1 MYHVIQYNWEGGIAI
16 PTTTRISKDMILD
29 TAFSIAREEGIDNVS
44 NRLIAKRL
52 NSSIRPIYYQ
62 FKNSKELKF
71 ELKRKI
77 EEYFYSYIT
86 EDIDKYFPMYKQIG
100 IRYIMFAKE
109 ECNLF
114 KALFMSESDFFAED
128 FVTHDENYEDTIY
141 RKKEDSYSS
150 KEIDDK
156 LMEIASGGLKPE
168 TIDEYKTF
176 MNGLEIVAD
185 GYVEPQ
191 P

>member
-1 MYHVIQYNWEGGIAI
+1 
-16 PTTTRISKDMILD
+16 MILD

-86 EDIDKYFPMYKQIG
+86 EDIEKYFPMYKQIG

-128 FVTHDENYEDTIY
+128 FVTHDENYKRVFEMIKISTNLDDSETYTTYYVYIVKEEDTIDKILIKY
-141 RKKEDSYSS
+141 GITKEAFEDYNDITNI
-150 KEIDDK
+150 KPGDK
-156 LMEIASGGLKPE
+156 VIIP
-168 TIDEYKTF
+168 KTS
-176 MNGLEIVAD
+176 E
-185 GYVEPQ
+185 
-191 P
+191 

>member
-1 MYHVIQYNWEGGIAI
+1 
-16 PTTTRISKDMILD
+16 MILD

-86 EDIDKYFPMYKQIG
+86 EDIEKYFPMYKQIG
-100 IRYIMFAKE
+100 IRKSVI
-109 ECNLF
+109 C
-114 KALFMSESDFFAED
+114 
-128 FVTHDENYEDTIY
+128 
-141 RKKEDSYSS
+141 
-150 KEIDDK
+150 
-156 LMEIASGGLKPE
+156 LKR
-168 TIDEYKTF
+168 Y
-176 MNGLEIVAD
+176 L
-185 GYVEPQ
+185 
-191 P
+191 